1 MLLYCAPVS
10 ISAVQCSAVP
20 WDVRQAA
27 PYVYTIYKAKGVQL
41 TDELT
46 ILTNSQLTIYQR
58 VTSFLWCINIHYM
71 YKD

>member
-1 MLLYCAPVS
+1 M
-10 ISAVQCSAVP
+10 P

-46 ILTNSQLTIYQR
+46 ILTNS
-58 VTSFLWCINIHYM
+58 
-71 YKD
+71 

>member
-1 MLLYCAPVS
+1 MRPCLYLY
-10 ISAVQCSAVP
+10 QCSAVP

-46 ILTNSQLTIYQR
+46 ILTNS
-58 VTSFLWCINIHYM
+58 
-71 YKD
+71 